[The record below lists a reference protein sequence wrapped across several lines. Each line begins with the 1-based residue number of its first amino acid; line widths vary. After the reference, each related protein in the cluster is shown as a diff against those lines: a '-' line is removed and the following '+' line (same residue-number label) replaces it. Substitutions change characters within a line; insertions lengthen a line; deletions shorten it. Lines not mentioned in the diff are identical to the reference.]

1 MSWSLNKVGRA
12 SKLGETI
19 KETFAATQGCPAG
32 SGEEAAKDALGDV
45 AEVLCKSLISDPVVR
60 IVAHGSAW
68 NDVDGNARQT
78 AAEFKFET
86 IGDFVE

>member
-12 SKLGETI
+12 SKLGGTI
-19 KETFAATQGCPAG
+19 KETFAATQGCPSG
-32 SGEEAAKDALGDV
+32 SGEAAAKDAMGEV
-45 AEVLCKSLISDPVVR
+45 AEILCKSLAGDPVVR

-68 NDVDGNARQT
+68 NVDGMAKQT